1 MKIKRLTVFTR
12 DLHGQQN
19 FYGNT
24 LELEQTEETRN
35 SISFRVGASQLC
47 FKENSTATPCHIAFN
62 IPSYTE
68 HEALAWL
75 RERAEILTDQG
86 KEIQD
91 FESWNAKSVY
101 FYDADRNILEFISR
115 RNLGYA
121 AGKAFGSESFHEI
134 SEIGLAVEAIAP
146 VYEYLYK
153 AIGLEVYHGDSEN
166 FCAIGDEYGL
176 LICIDMALKTW
187 YPAGDRAF
195 PSEFELLL
203 SEAKKDYILTYFNR
217 EIKINDLNE

>member
-1 MKIKRLTVFTR
+1 MKFKSLTVFTR
-12 DLHGQQN
+12 NLLRQQN

-24 LELEQTEETRN
+24 LGLEQTEETGN
-35 SISFRVGASQLC
+35 SIGFRVGASQLH
-47 FKENSTATPCHIAFN
+47 FKENRAATPCHIAFN

-75 RERAEILTDQG
+75 QERVEVLTDHG

-91 FESWNAKSVY
+91 FKSWNAKSVY
-101 FYDADRNILEFISR
+101 FYDAGKNILEFISR

-121 AGKAFGSESFHEI
+121 AGKKFGTESFREI

-146 VYEYLYK
+146 VYDYLKK
-153 AIGLEVYHGDSEN
+153 AAGLEVYHGNSDN

-176 LICIDMALKTW
+176 LICIDMARKTW
-187 YPAGDRAF
+187 YPAGDKAF
-195 PSEFELLL
+195 PSEFELQF
-203 SEAKKDYILTYFNR
+203 SVAKKDYVLTYFNK
-217 EIKINDLNE
+217 EIKITDLNE